1 MAKTGRNDLCPCG
14 SGKKYK
20 KCHEASE
27 RGNSLV
33 RSRFLLIAVG
43 GGLLAAVALAIVSM
57 FTAPAT
63 TGGRVWDPTHGHY
76 HDAHGQQV
84 P

>member
-20 KCHEASE
+20 KCHEAQDT
-27 RGNSLV
+27 GGTV
-33 RSRFLLIAVG
+33 RSRLMMIMVG
-43 GGLLAAVALAIVSM
+43 GAMVAAILAALAS
-57 FTAPAT
+57 FTSEPAV
-63 TGGRVWDPTHGHY
+63 GRVWSPEHGHY
-76 HDAHGQQV
+76 HDANGQEI